1 MKVIEPSVI
10 HHIQNGV
17 LEGKD
22 IESYTKRYHEVN
34 YLYEKQREDDHSDTL
49 HFKSSMQSLRHGRI
63 CMETNFSA

>member
-34 YLYEKQREDDHSDTL
+34 YLYEKQ
-49 HFKSSMQSLRHGRI
+49 
-63 CMETNFSA
+63 TNMPFH